1 MRAGEGRGE
10 GRRTANGL
18 EVSQALAGAPR
29 LQIAQV
35 IGLFEAC
42 EALCVEIQL
51 CSSTGRSRKD
61 ERNFSDKRP
70 IAINNDSGIYK
81 ASESGSER
89 SESER
94 SASERSASERTERE
108 REGGREGERGR
119 EREREG
125 ERGRERERE
134 GERERGREGEM
145 ERMATHG
152 PAGQPDEFIW
162 RRCSVEFLLTG
173 KHMCRSI
180 ACFRSAA
187 RD

>member
-119 EREREG
+119 ERG
-125 ERGRERERE
+125 ERGRERERGRE
-134 GERERGREGEM
+134 GERERWRGWQPM
-145 ERMATHG
+145 DL
-152 PAGQPDEFIW
+152 PASPTNSSGGDAALNSSSLASTCAVALLASGQQPGID
-162 RRCSVEFLLTG
+162 S
-173 KHMCRSI
+173 
-180 ACFRSAA
+180 
-187 RD
+187 D

>member
-119 EREREG
+119 ERER
-125 ERGRERERE
+125 
-134 GERERGREGEM
+134 GREGEM

-180 ACFRSAA
+180 ALLQVSSPGLIVIECHY
-187 RD
+187 